1 MALEIEFLDGRPV
14 MEVGQ
19 RTRLRVLQ
27 QDAAGR
33 KNPMRLEQVAFTFSP
48 VTWGRVER
56 TNDPAIGL
64 LEVVEVV
71 EPDDLL
77 LAPVYR
83 IEASLTNYSEQTI
96 QPERRVRLIATA
108 VEVELGF
115 EVGFADKWK
124 RFETQ
129 QLKRPIDWSK
139 ARTDDPARA
148 EVVVREGRPFLR
160 LRGLGDLPA
169 QVSITFPNGE
179 VAKLRLEGKLA
190 AWEPGHQL
198 APALF
203 PAAAAPAPVTAAPR
217 VATAREAEPEEPL
230 TESIRLPAFE
240 AEEDEPEGE
249 LTNTSL
255 ELEPV
260 PEEEPEADSA
270 PESAPLP
277 SAAPGEPEPLL
288 IASQPAAPALP
299 IEALRDELT
308 KLKRYVASFSGAL
321 RAQPEGETATRVRER
336 ITREVERVWALLQAA
351 GEEVRAELSA
361 PFLAATESVPDARRV
376 AAGLTQGAQPTAV

>member
-33 KNPMRLEQVAFTFSP
+33 KNAMRLEQVAFSFSP

-115 EVGFADKWK
+115 EVGFGDKWR

-129 QLKRPIDWSK
+129 QLKRPIDWSR
-139 ARTDDPARA
+139 ARTDDPARS
-148 EVVVREGRPFLR
+148 ELVVREGHPYLR
-160 LRGLGDLPA
+160 LRSLQDLPA
-169 QVSITFPNGE
+169 QVTISFPNGE
-179 VAKLRLEGKLA
+179 AATLRLEGRLG
-190 AWEPGHQL
+190 AWEPGHGA
-198 APALF
+198 APVLF
-203 PAAAAPAPVTAAPR
+203 PAVAAPAPAAAPAT
-217 VATAREAEPEEPL
+217 VATVAPATGPTRATAPAPTPDPE
-230 TESIRLPAFE
+230 I
-240 AEEDEPEGE
+240 E
-249 LTNTSL
+249 LTTTSL

-260 PEEEPEADSA
+260 PEETPADSEPDRPA
-270 PESAPLP
+270 LPVEAPL
-277 SAAPGEPEPLL
+277 AAAEESPEP
-288 IASQPAAPALP
+288 AAQEPAAPVLP
-299 IEALRDELT
+299 LEVLQEELG
-308 KLKRYVASFSGAL
+308 KLKRYVGSFSGAL
-321 RAQPEGETATRVRER
+321 RAQPEGETAARIRER
-336 ITREVERVWALLQAA
+336 IAREVERVWGLLLAA
-351 GEEVRAELSA
+351 SEEVRAELSGA
-361 PFLAATESVPDARRV
+361 FLAATEAVPEAKRV

>member
-33 KNPMRLEQVAFTFSP
+33 KNAMRLEQVAFSFSP

-115 EVGFADKWK
+115 EVGFGDKWR

-129 QLKRPIDWSK
+129 QLKRPIDWSR
-139 ARTDDPARA
+139 ARTDDSARS
-148 EVVVREGRPFLR
+148 ELVVREGRPYLR
-160 LRGLGDLPA
+160 LRSLEDLPA
-169 QVSITFPNGE
+169 QVTISFPNGE
-179 VAKLRLEGKLA
+179 AATLRLEGRLG
-190 AWEPGHQL
+190 AWEPGHGA
-198 APALF
+198 APVLF
-203 PAAAAPAPVTAAPR
+203 PAAAPVAAPATVAPATVASATVASATGPTR
-217 VATAREAEPEEPL
+217 ATAPVPTPDPE
-230 TESIRLPAFE
+230 I
-240 AEEDEPEGE
+240 E
-249 LTNTSL
+249 LTTTSL

-260 PEEEPEADSA
+260 PEETPADSEPDRPALPVEAPLAAAEEA
-270 PESAPLP
+270 PEP
-277 SAAPGEPEPLL
+277 AAQE
-288 IASQPAAPALP
+288 PAAPVLP
-299 IEALRDELT
+299 LEVLQEELG
-308 KLKRYVASFSGAL
+308 KLKRYVGSFSGAL
-321 RAQPEGETATRVRER
+321 RAQPEGETATRIRER
-336 ITREVERVWALLQAA
+336 IAREVERVWGLLLAA
-351 GEEVRAELSA
+351 GEEVRAELSGA
-361 PFLAATESVPDARRV
+361 FLAATEAVPEAKRV
-376 AAGLTQGAQPTAV
+376 AAGLAQGAQPTAV